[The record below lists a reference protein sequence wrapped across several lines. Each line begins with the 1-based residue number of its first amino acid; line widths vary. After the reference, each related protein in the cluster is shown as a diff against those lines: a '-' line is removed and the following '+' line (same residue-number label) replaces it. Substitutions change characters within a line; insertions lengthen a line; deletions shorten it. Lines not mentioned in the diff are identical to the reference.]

1 MTKQV
6 LAQPSVDERTLM
18 RATARLRARVMAILH
33 AAQERSG
40 QNQVMLAKELGIRKS
55 AVHQVLRGNGNL
67 QVDTLGEYLAAM
79 GLEADIVVA
88 ECGEFSSAR
97 QERRAPRLVV
107 LTLADQDRQLSG
119 NQTIIIDSS
128 RTRQNMSSVSAPPMD
143 KSVMSWL

>member
-6 LAQPSVDERTLM
+6 LAQPSVDERMLM
-18 RATARLRARVMAILH
+18 KATARLRARVMAILH

-88 ECGEFSSAR
+88 ASGEFSSAR
-97 QERRAPRLVV
+97 RERRAPRLVA

-119 NQTIIIDSS
+119 NQTIVIDSS
-128 RTRQNMSSVSAPPMD
+128 RTRQNMSSVSASPVNNR
-143 KSVMSWL
+143 VMSWQ

>member
-6 LAQPSVDERTLM
+6 IAQPSVDERTLM
-18 RATARLRARVMAILH
+18 KATARLRARVMAILH
-33 AAQERSG
+33 AAQDRSG

-88 ECGEFSSAR
+88 ESGEFSSAR
-97 QERRAPRLVV
+97 RERRAPRLVT
-107 LTLADQDRQLSG
+107 LTLADQDRQL
-119 NQTIIIDSS
+119 
-128 RTRQNMSSVSAPPMD
+128 P
-143 KSVMSWL
+143 L